1 MFETTDWSSIS
12 VPSLPDLQR
21 LIAIQESE
29 SDPIH
34 DIQQKL
40 VQFMDNQKTVVLLQ
54 QSLEEERQRN
64 ALLE

>member
-21 LIAIQESE
+21 LISVQESE